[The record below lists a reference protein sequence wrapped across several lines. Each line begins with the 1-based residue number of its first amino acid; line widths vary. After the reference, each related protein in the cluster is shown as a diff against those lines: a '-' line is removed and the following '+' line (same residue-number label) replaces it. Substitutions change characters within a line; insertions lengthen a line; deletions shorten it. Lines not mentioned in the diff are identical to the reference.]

1 MSDALTVER
10 RGATAVLTIDNAAK
24 WNALSPAILEALGAA
39 LDELEGDGEL
49 RAVVLTGAGE
59 RAFCA
64 GADIKA
70 WGDLSPFEFAR
81 RWVVAGHRLF
91 DRVAA
96 FPVPV
101 IAAINGH
108 ALGGGLELAA
118 GWSWRRPATCASRR
132 ATRSLGCP
140 RPPSASSPAGRVP
153 TACRARC
160 PRRWYARWRW
170 RGRRLSAERA
180 HQVGFLNDLTDG
192 PPLDAALALAARVA
206 GLAPRSVEVAKY
218 MLGAATGEARDAM
231 IDALGGGLIATTA
244 YKAEGVASFR
254 EKRKP
259 SFKGE

>member
-39 LDELEGDGEL
+39 LDELEGDGDL

-118 GWSWRRPATCASRR
+118 TCDLRIAARHAEFGLPEASIGVVPGWSGAHRLSRQMPQALVR
-132 ATRSLGCP
+132 EMAL
-140 RPPSASSPAGRVP
+140 AG
-153 TACRARC
+153 T
-160 PRRWYARWRW
+160 
-170 RGRRLSAERA
+170 RLSAERA
-180 HQVGFLNDLTDG
+180 HQVGFLNELTDG
-192 PPLDAALALAARVA
+192 PPLDAALALAERVA

-244 YKAEGVASFR
+244 DKAEGVASFR
-254 EKRKP
+254 EKRRP
-259 SFKGE
+259 DFKGE